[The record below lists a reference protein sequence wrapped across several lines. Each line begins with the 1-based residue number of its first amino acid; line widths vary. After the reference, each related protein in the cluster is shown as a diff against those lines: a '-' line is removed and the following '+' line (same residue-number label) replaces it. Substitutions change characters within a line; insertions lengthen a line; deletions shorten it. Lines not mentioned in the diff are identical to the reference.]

1 MHVKQI
7 YLHLSYICRI
17 SNLDSGKVGCG
28 LAAVKTSRNNL
39 ISAAEV
45 EADLK
50 PLLPSSGQRLL
61 YRVIDFELADM
72 LDDSGDAG
80 GGVHDPSTFS
90 RCVKMAGRQ
99 ADPSDQ
105 DPQLAKYGGLCSF
118 MHETEQ
124 TALGMQVPR
133 LSSSII
139 GWLWFPLDS
148 ARRRGGT
155 EVWPLKA

>member
-1 MHVKQI
+1 MADEQI

-28 LAAVKTSRNNL
+28 LAAVKTFRSNL

-50 PLLPSSGQRLL
+50 NASWPSSGQRLL
-61 YRVIDFELADM
+61 YRVIDFELDDM
-72 LDDSGDAG
+72 LDDSGVAG
-80 GGVHDPSTFS
+80 GGVHDPSPFS

-105 DPQLAKYGGLCSF
+105 TPNSPNTEAYAALCARLIKLRLACKSHGSV
-118 MHETEQ
+118 H
-124 TALGMQVPR
+124 
-133 LSSSII
+133 
-139 GWLWFPLDS
+139 PLLVGCGCPGQRPTS
-148 ARRRGGT
+148 WRH
-155 EVWPLKA
+155 